1 MYEAEE
7 GKMEAVSSG
16 NGNIEDRTDKI
27 VSGVDEYRELA
38 GKLLD
43 GEVKSVL
50 DEEMRIAAQVRIEE
64 LYHLRGV

>member
-1 MYEAEE
+1 
-7 GKMEAVSSG
+7 MEAVSSG

-38 GKLLD
+38 RKLLD

-50 DEEMRIAAQVRIEE
+50 DKEMRIAAQVRIEE
-64 LYHLRGV
+64 LYHLRGA

>member
-1 MYEAEE
+1 
-7 GKMEAVSSG
+7 MEAMSSG

-50 DEEMRIAAQVRIEE
+50 DEEMRIAARVRIEE

>member
-1 MYEAEE
+1 
-7 GKMEAVSSG
+7 MEAVSSG